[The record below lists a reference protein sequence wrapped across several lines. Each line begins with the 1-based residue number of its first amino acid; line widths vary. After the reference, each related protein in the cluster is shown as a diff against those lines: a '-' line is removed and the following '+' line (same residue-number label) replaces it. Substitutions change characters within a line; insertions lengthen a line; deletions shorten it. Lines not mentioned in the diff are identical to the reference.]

1 MFRVS
6 GRVWAKDRHDQG
18 PPAGPWSLLATKNEE
33 RFVWL
38 HGENCT
44 TSGREENET
53 EGKGRM
59 TDIDTNPMSVCDSV
73 IIRENIKAIMSV
85 WY

>member
-1 MFRVS
+1 MFRDS
-6 GRVWAKDRHDQG
+6 GRVWAKARHDQG
-18 PPAGPWSLLATKNEE
+18 PPAGPWPLLATQHEE
-33 RFVWL
+33 RSVWFPAYP
-38 HGENCT
+38 CT
-44 TSGREENET
+44 TSGREENGT